1 MKANPKLIIGLV
13 AGFWIITGVY
23 NALGC
28 LLLTSAYFAN
38 PPHKHE
44 LYAGILQFGAAL
56 TTAVAASSVVA
67 GIQLFRRKSW
77 ARVLLLSYSWAV
89 TFILVFVFIY
99 WLSIS
104 YHGGAEHILAGTAR
118 TIGVLA
124 LPIVMILILRSQMLR
139 SEMRP
144 NKAVKVQN
152 PAAGF

>member
-13 AGFWIITGVY
+13 AGFWIITGAY
-23 NALGC
+23 NAFGC
-28 LLLTSAYFAN
+28 LLLTAAYFAN

-44 LYAGILQFGAAL
+44 MYAGILQFGTAL
-56 TTAVAASSVVA
+56 TTAVAASSIIA

-77 ARVLLLSYSWAV
+77 ARVLLLIYSWAV
-89 TFILVFVFIY
+89 AVMLVFVFIY

-104 YHGGAEHILAGTAR
+104 YHGGAEHILAGTTR
-118 TIGVLA
+118 TIGLLA
-124 LPIVMILILRSQMLR
+124 LPVLMILILRSQMLK